1 MKKNNTTL
9 VQVCVNPK
17 TKATIYKPIE
27 DCIIAYDNNGEEITL
42 KSFLAIVNDNTEKMV
57 NRIDNLEH
65 AHNELVS
72 KFNAL
77 LSAYKANVAKTAMQ
91 ILDIEENK

>member
-1 MKKNNTTL
+1 M
-9 VQVCVNPK
+9 
-17 TKATIYKPIE
+17 
-27 DCIIAYDNNGEEITL
+27 
-42 KSFLAIVNDNTEKMV
+42 VNDNTEKLV